1 MPKLTKI
8 NNFNKVPKITCDQS
22 DQVDHKINTL
32 INETKNLG
40 EQFNQM
46 EKNLSEQK
54 SPKVKQL
61 KSYKSKK
68 ILMFLVTK

>member
-8 NNFNKVPKITCDQS
+8 NSFNKVPQITCDQS

-46 EKNLSEQK
+46 EKNISEQ

-61 KSYKSKK
+61 KSYKSEK

>member
-46 EKNLSEQK
+46 EKNLSEQ

-61 KSYKSKK
+61 K
-68 ILMFLVTK
+68 VTKVKKY

>member
-8 NNFNKVPKITCDQS
+8 NSFNKVPQITCDQS

-46 EKNLSEQK
+46 EKNLNEQ
-54 SPKVKQL
+54 SPKMKQL
-61 KSYKSKK
+61 KRYKSEK

>member
-8 NNFNKVPKITCDQS
+8 NSFNKVPQITCDQS

-46 EKNLSEQK
+46 EKNLSEQ

-61 KSYKSKK
+61 KSYKSEK